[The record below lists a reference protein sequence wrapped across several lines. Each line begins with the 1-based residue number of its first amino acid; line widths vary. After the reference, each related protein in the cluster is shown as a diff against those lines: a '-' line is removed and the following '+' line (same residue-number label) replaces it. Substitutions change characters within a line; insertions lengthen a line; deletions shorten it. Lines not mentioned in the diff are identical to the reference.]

1 MEGEVAAIE
10 EELDRRA
17 GVGVA
22 GAAQSFESQ
31 STERLKLEHQ
41 KWQRAVL
48 ALEKRMNDLQEMYW
62 GEGRQGDIEN
72 DLSSYRRE
80 VRTFSD
86 EMAAIEKV
94 LDQR

>member
-1 MEGEVAAIE
+1 
-10 EELDRRA
+10 
-17 GVGVA
+17 
-22 GAAQSFESQ
+22 
-31 STERLKLEHQ
+31 
-41 KWQRAVL
+41 
-48 ALEKRMNDLQEMYW
+48 MNDLQEMYW